1 VNQVVHGAPE
11 ALEPKW
17 LTGNRL
23 RPSVLVWSGDDTL
36 CGDVETPF
44 LSGEAP

>member
-1 VNQVVHGAPE
+1 VNQVVQGAPE
-11 ALEPKW
+11 ALGLKW

-23 RPSVLVWSGDDTL
+23 RPSDLVWSGEDTVW
-36 CGDVETPF
+36 GDVETPF